1 MKNELEI
8 FLEQFDKLTLD
19 STQISKNTVFIAY
32 PGKKFDGR
40 DFIEQAIN
48 NGAKGVVFESKNFKK
63 NLNLSI
69 PSIAINGLKSKLPS
83 IADKF
88 YAYPSKKVSIT
99 GITGT
104 NGKTTS
110 AYWLSQ
116 CLK

>member
-48 NGAKGVVFESKNFKK
+48 NGAKGVVFESENFKK
-63 NLNLSI
+63 NNVELHTLSSYDMLLEQALSSNYI
-69 PSIAINGLKSKLPS
+69 TDSDFQTI
-83 IADKF
+83 
-88 YAYPSKKVSIT
+88 KKWKKDPE
-99 GITGT
+99 
-104 NGKTTS
+104 N
-110 AYWLSQ
+110 W
-116 CLK
+116 